1 MHGSGRRRL
10 RRRGRVEKN
19 PLSVAIVGA
28 RRVSAPSLCLLR
40 LFPSATPLNPPLYE
54 KRGRSGVRRGV
65 ADGKGRSRRGRGR
78 ARGHRCARGHCPW
91 RRRPGPTHRWTPLRM
106 GSPGPSGRRHRRPGV
121 NAAARGVVAPS
132 VTSVRPV
139 HTFCPVHPVRLAA
152 DAGGPAGGRPGGS
165 KRWPARIFHPSSRT
179 PSVPKWRNDAIPRS
193 HRSRRTPESHAPV
206 TFFRPADAP
215 VREHVT

>member
-28 RRVSAPSLCLLR
+28 RRVSAPSPCLLR

-65 ADGKGRSRRGRGR
+65 ADGKGRSRRGRR
-78 ARGHRCARGHCPW
+78 QTHAHRCARGHCPW
-91 RRRPGPTHRWTPLRM
+91 RRRPGPTRRWTPLRM

-121 NAAARGVVAPS
+121 NAAARGVTAPS
-132 VTSVRPV
+132 ATSVLRVRPP
-139 HTFCPVHPVRLAA
+139 HSHLLPRSPRPSRRGCGRT
-152 DAGGPAGGRPGGS
+152 GGRA
-165 KRWPARIFHPSSRT
+165 ARRLKKVAGAYLSPS
-179 PSVPKWRNDAIPRS
+179 A
-193 HRSRRTPESHAPV
+193 RRPDRRASC
-206 TFFRPADAP
+206 
-215 VREHVT
+215 RERV